1 MLEEIMIIAMPV
13 VVVLYFILKYM
24 YEKWGDE

>member
-13 VVVLYFILKYM
+13 VVVLYFIIQYII
-24 YEKWGDE
+24 EKWGDE